1 MSTSI
6 RVSRELHERL
16 VERAQAQHVSLSDV
30 IQQALDAQEDTA
42 FWNAVRTT
50 MSGRGARAS
59 LESEVERVGPAL
71 KDGLD
76 PDERWDDV
84 L

>member
-6 RVSRELHERL
+6 RVSKELHERL
-16 VERAQAQHVSLSDV
+16 VERAHAQHVSLSDV

-42 FWNAVRTT
+42 FWSAVRST
-50 MSGRGARAS
+50 MGNRGPRAS
-59 LESEVERVGPAL
+59 LESEVERAAPAL

>member
-30 IQQALDAQEDTA
+30 IQQALDAQEDST
-42 FWNAVRTT
+42 FWSVVRAT
-50 MSGRGARAS
+50 MGNRGARAS
-59 LESEVERVGPAL
+59 LTAEVERSGSAL

-76 PDERWDDV
+76 PDERWDDI